1 MIGVILAGGT
11 GTRLYPSTLA
21 VNKHLIPVYDK
32 PLIYYSLSTLLLAKI
47 FNIIIVSDSNGVS
60 SLKRILGNGSNLGIK
75 IRYSL
80 QKTPSGILDGLNC
93 AIKEYKIEENI
104 CLILGDNIFYAEGL
118 GKFLL
123 DIKNK
128 INKEKK
134 NTILAYQTT
143 EKEAQNYGV
152 IKFNKKNVP
161 VKIIEKPKKFIS
173 RYIVPGIY
181 FLNKNSYKFIK
192 KIKISKRK
200 EYEISNFNELLLK
213 KKMLNI
219 SRLGRGVAWFDA
231 GSNTKLLQASLF
243 IKTIQDRL
251 GFKIC
256 CPEEIIFNFKKLNYH
271 NIKNIIRNSKGDY
284 RKYLLKCLKK
294 K

>member
-1 MIGVILAGGT
+1 MNTTKV
-11 GTRLYPSTLA
+11 S
-21 VNKHLIPVYDK
+21 V
-32 PLIYYSLSTLLLAKI
+32 
-47 FNIIIVSDSNGVS
+47 IIINL
-60 SLKRILGNGSNLGIK
+60 SLKTIFARYLLKILK
-75 IRYSL
+75 WHEDKY
-80 QKTPSGILDGLNC
+80 LDV
-93 AIKEYKIEENI
+93 
-104 CLILGDNIFYAEGL
+104 
-118 GKFLL
+118 
-123 DIKNK
+123 
-128 INKEKK
+128 NKEKK

-152 IKFNKKNVP
+152 IKFNKKNLP
-161 VKIIEKPKKFIS
+161 IKIIEKPKKFIS

-219 SRLGRGVAWFDA
+219 SRVGRGVAWFDA

-256 CPEEIIFNFKKLNYH
+256 CPEEIIFNFKRLNNL
-271 NIKNIIRNSKGDY
+271 NIKNIIRSSKGDY

-294 K
+294 KRKTFLKKVTKMNSIDNIFT